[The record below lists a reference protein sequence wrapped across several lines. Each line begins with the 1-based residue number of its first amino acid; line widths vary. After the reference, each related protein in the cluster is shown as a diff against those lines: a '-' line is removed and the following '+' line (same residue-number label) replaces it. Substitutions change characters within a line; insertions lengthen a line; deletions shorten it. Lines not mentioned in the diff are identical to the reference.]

1 MRLKSHNVDMGGL
14 ECLHSPPIIAIKI
27 VTEYSFASLRF
38 SRRSTKIDLC
48 IRKTSVESVID

>member
-1 MRLKSHNVDMGGL
+1 MGLTSHKVDMGWL

-38 SRRSTKIDLC
+38 SKRSTIIDLC